1 MDKMR
6 QEVEGKLRYW
16 RKMNVL
22 CVLLLVTNIW
32 DYFRPINGGD
42 EFQEFFRG
50 FQLGLVC
57 VIALFAVYSMIKF
70 QKMLSDEEAIRAF
83 YIKEHDEREEAIRE
97 KTGGT
102 VLYTCGVLIILAG
115 VIAGYFNPVVF
126 ISLVCSGVFLL
137 LVKKVLRIYYCK
149 KM

>member
-1 MDKMR
+1 MEKMR

-16 RKMNVL
+16 RRMNVL
-22 CVLLLVTNIW
+22 CVLLLAINIW
-32 DYFRPINGGD
+32 NYFRPIKGGN
-42 EFQEFFRG
+42 EYQEFFQG
-50 FQLGLVC
+50 FQMGLIC
-57 VIALFAVYSMIKF
+57 TIALFCAYSIMKL
-70 QKMLSDEEAIRAF
+70 QKILGNEESIRAF

-126 ISLVCSGVFLL
+126 ISLVCSGAFLL